1 MARRKTTRRKTTTR
15 RRSKKRGI
23 GAINVQSTLMSI
35 GGVMAG
41 VAAAGYLSKSV
52 LSTLDSKVQMAIPI
66 GLGVALPMVMKSEL
80 GKNLGLGMI
89 AYGGSKLLSSFGL
102 AGIGEDTDTFQIS
115 GDDLSVVAGD
125 DDMFAMAGDDDDT
138 FAMAGDDDFAMA
150 GDDDTF
156 AMAGDISVLA
166 GIDEVNL

>member
-1 MARRKTTRRKTTTR
+1 MARKKTTRKKTTR
-15 RRSKKRGI
+15 RRSYKRGM

-41 VAAAGYLSKSV
+41 VAVAGYLSKSV
-52 LSTLDSKVQMAIPI
+52 LSNLDSKVQMAIPI

-89 AYGGSKLLSSFGL
+89 AYGGSKVLSSFGL
-102 AGIGEDTDTFQIS
+102 AGLGDTDTFQIS

-125 DDMFAMAGDDDDT
+125 DMFAVAGDDDT
-138 FAMAGDDDFAMA
+138 FAMA

-166 GIDEVNL
+166 GVDENNM